1 LIVPLTL
8 ANLQGEANPAADE
21 LVAWDELGAGIGD
34 LIATSEGAEA
44 AQPFR
49 PVAKPVDVYNAAI
62 LDRVD
67 VVPSGKPR

>member
-1 LIVPLTL
+1 MSL
-8 ANLQGEANPAADE
+8 ANLREGTPPTADD
-21 LVAWDELGAGIGD
+21 LVAWDDLGAGIGD

-49 PVAKPVDVYNAAI
+49 PENKPIDVYNAAI

-67 VVPSGKPR
+67 IKLPPTISE